1 MFKVFAEKEIFEN
14 IVLFSDVNP
23 NWNNICCNHADVCLN
38 ISDADFSSELIPGTI
53 IFEYINAN
61 GGKMPIALAGYFTS
75 IHDEPNI
82 IAEEPR
88 SAFILNISK
97 EKAVEYQSNFG
108 VLVQSSE
115 NIDDNILRN
124 SFFKE
129 LPKGTIVESGSKKG
143 WYNLFHFE
151 LPPTN
156 SIVITDDYLLSNEE
170 NKTLVGVPNLKEIF
184 DALLPVDLKVPFHI
198 LILTND
204 NDKSQ
209 KHCEILAGRLKAII
223 VSLREYPIH
232 FEIVFTTALH
242 KRKLFMNYISITCD
256 KGFAMFTIKD
266 LKTVRSD
273 NDFRSEMLFTRLNA
287 NEGDT
292 VLKSDNILLSEILK
306 RCDNVKSFIGV
317 NGQTT
322 NYRIMGDC
330 LPDKTIV
337 NRLIQEI

>member
-38 ISDADFSSELIPGTI
+38 ITDADLSAELIPGSV

-61 GGKMPIALAGYFTS
+61 GGKMPIALAGFFTS
-75 IHDEPNI
+75 IQDEPNI

-108 VLVQSSE
+108 VLVQSSD
-115 NIDDNILRN
+115 NLDDNVLRHN
-124 SFFKE
+124 FFKE
-129 LPKGTIVESGSKKG
+129 LPKGTIIENISKKG

-156 SIVITDDYLLSNEE
+156 SIVITDDYLLRNEE
-170 NKTLVGVPNLKEIF
+170 NQILVGFPNLKDIF
-184 DALLPVDLKVPFHI
+184 DALLPVNLEVPFHV

-204 NDKSQ
+204 SDKSQ
-209 KHCEILAGRLKAII
+209 KQCEALAGRLKAMI
-223 VSLREYPIH
+223 VSLRNYPIQ
-232 FEIVFTTALH
+232 FEIVFTSALH

-266 LKTVRSD
+266 MKTVRSD
-273 NDFRSEMLFTRLNA
+273 NDFRSEMLFTRLNV

-292 VLKSDNILLSEILK
+292 VLISDNLLLKEIQK
-306 RCDNVKSFIGV
+306 RCDNVKSFIGA

-330 LPDKTIV
+330 LHDKTIV